1 MKTYKKIYI
10 GKGKK
15 VANLDIIKISFN
27 VADIMDLTHN
37 YKGEDYLSFELA
49 KMKEPDQFGNEYT
62 AYVNKLEEAPEPATA
77 SEVNDTMMKP
87 AGKAKK
93 TSSPKAPKAAKE
105 KVLEP
110 SDEIPF

>member
-62 AYVNKLEEAPEPATA
+62 AYVNKLEEAPEPAAA
-77 SEVNDTMMKP
+77 SEVNDSMMKP
-87 AGKAKK
+87 ASKAKK
-93 TSSPKAPKAAKE
+93 TSAPKAPTAAKE